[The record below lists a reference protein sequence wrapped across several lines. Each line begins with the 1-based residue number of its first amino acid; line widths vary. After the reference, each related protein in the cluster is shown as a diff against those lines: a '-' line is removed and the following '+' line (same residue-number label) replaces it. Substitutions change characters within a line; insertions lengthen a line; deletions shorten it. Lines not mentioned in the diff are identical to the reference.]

1 MDEKQVEKRKRQ
13 DEELRRVMKEHD
25 RKLETDEE
33 YRKET
38 EAFQKKLRILV
49 DDEDED

>member
-13 DEELRRVMKEHD
+13 DENVQRAMREHYQKMK
-25 RKLETDEE
+25 TDEE